1 MKMLYKDDKIVTEF
15 IEAKR
20 LLYAMYG
27 RKIRYIL
34 LTDHVTDFTKPV
46 REEEGRFDI
55 YLTSLRIMRGEN
67 VVKKLNIIGGA
78 LHEAAHVIYS
88 QEFADPKD
96 TKLQIHKLN
105 LLEDIFVNHK
115 MSSKYRGAAGFINDT
130 YDVDDTDRPKD
141 VWEAL
146 LALNQTLV
154 PKAGINWQYVKK
166 HLPEIEPDI
175 KVWLD
180 KCMALPSYKERV
192 PVHKELIEKIHQQ
205 TMGHDIPNN
214 VFGAISMLLG
224 GGVTHQCGVIVEG
237 KNPSS
242 DSTQTLIVNAKLK
255 SEQDKVEKQEE
266 AKNRGFTPV
275 EYINVMTAEPDTAVR
290 DQELIIKFKQS
301 AYRKALEK
309 SAYDHRMLSGSLS
322 KKKIHNFALLTNG
335 VTRPMFKRRE
345 TGDIAHFLILLD
357 GSGSMSQYEE
367 NVKKVVNSLAAALN
381 ERYEV
386 IGAIFQNDDLFVAE
400 NGMPKVNFNGGTPA
414 LAAVNAAVENM
425 KRKEGQRFV
434 IFISDYEFDYPK
446 PEIPNKIKFIQV
458 STEQVDHHWKP
469 DCVLADLPKK
479 IGSLIQNA

>member
-1 MKMLYKDDKIVTEF
+1 
-15 IEAKR
+15 
-20 LLYAMYG
+20 
-27 RKIRYIL
+27 
-34 LTDHVTDFTKPV
+34 
-46 REEEGRFDI
+46 
-55 YLTSLRIMRGEN
+55 MRGEKTT
-67 VVKKLNIIGGA
+67 KKLNVMGGA
-78 LHEAAHVIYS
+78 LHEAAHVVFS
-88 QEFADPKD
+88 REFVDPKD
-96 TKLQIHKLN
+96 TELLIHKLN

-130 YDVDDTDRPKD
+130 YDVENPANPKD
-141 VWEAL
+141 VWEAML
-146 LALNQTLV
+146 SLNQTLV
-154 PKAGINWQYVKK
+154 PKSGLNWEYVKE

-175 KVWLD
+175 KEWLE
-180 KCMALPSYKERV
+180 KCMALSSYKERA

-205 TMGHDIPNN
+205 TMDQEVPNN

-242 DSTQTLIVNAKLK
+242 DSIQTAIVNSKLK

-266 AKNRGFTPV
+266 AKGRGFTPV
-275 EYINVMTAEPDTAVR
+275 EGINVMVAEPDTAVR
-290 DQELIIKFKQS
+290 DTSLVIKFKQV
-301 AYRKALEK
+301 AYRKSLEK

-335 VTRPMFKRRE
+335 VMRPMFKRRE

-357 GSGSMSQYEE
+357 GSGSMSLYEKE
-367 NVKKVVNSLAAALN
+367 VKRVVNSLAAALN

-400 NGMPKVNFNGGTPA
+400 NGMPKIDFNGGTPA

-425 KRKEGQRFV
+425 KKKEGQRYI
-434 IFISDYEFDYPK
+434 IFISDYEFDYAM

-458 STEQVDHHWKP
+458 STEEVDHPWKP